1 MSILHKGE
9 SRFKELES
17 ALTLLLEKLKPREKK
32 YVLAR
37 IIRLFMLLGLKEE
50 AENLLYLFG
59 ENDAEKIS
67 EIILDEYML
76 RDPAAVIENIL
87 QYRDIYTPELF
98 YFALSLLKYFEKIRN
113 KNGYYIAT
121 SLIYECENF
130 VDQDL
135 KDQVLM
141 NIARTFLKYK
151 DYDSSI
157 TAAVGITENTKRFKM
172 LIDILDILLM
182 QTDDE
187 SYINDFYMS
196 DLDNNNVD
204 DLILELLEEIKY
216 CINSTRSEKQ
226 LSRIAW
232 LTLSYYSRK
241 NNKIYAEIIREIIKR
256 ASIKGYY
263 SLKTRIENK
272 YYRL

>member
-9 SRFKELES
+9 SRFKELEI
-17 ALTLLLEKLKPREKK
+17 ALASLLEKLKPKEKK

-37 IIRLFMLLGLKEE
+37 IIKLFMLLGLKEE

-76 RDPAAVIENIL
+76 RDPTTVIENIL

-130 VDQDL
+130 VDQNL
-135 KDQVLM
+135 KDRVLV

-172 LIDILDILLM
+172 LIDILNILLM

-196 DLDNNNVD
+196 DLDNNVN

-232 LTLSYYSRK
+232 LTLSYYSR
-241 NNKIYAEIIREIIKR
+241 NSNRIYAEIIREIIKR

-263 SLKTRIENK
+263 SLKNRIENK
-272 YYRL
+272 YYGLL